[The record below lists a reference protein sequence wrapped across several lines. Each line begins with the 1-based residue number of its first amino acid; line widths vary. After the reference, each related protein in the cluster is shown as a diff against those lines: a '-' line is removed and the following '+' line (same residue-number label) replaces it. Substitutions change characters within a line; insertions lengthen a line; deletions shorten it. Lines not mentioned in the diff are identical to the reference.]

1 MQTNNPRKIES
12 LRAIGVRV
20 TDRMPCIVQ
29 GQEYSQN
36 YLDIKQAKMAHD
48 FDGSY
53 CYWDHDGSDVLPGT
67 KLPADPHESFD
78 QAANGS

>member
-1 MQTNNPRKIES
+1 
-12 LRAIGVRV
+12 
-20 TDRMPCIVQ
+20 
-29 GQEYSQN
+29 
-36 YLDIKQAKMAHD
+36 MAHD

-67 KLPADPHESFD
+67 KLPADPHESLD